1 MRTSTLTALAA
12 LAADESSHHR
22 QFIPSSHLG
31 HPSTITTS
39 HSLLNNNDSSL
50 ALRQMKYI
58 NRGGDAAGA
67 RVGVSFGEVL
77 ADNKKGYSIID
88 GDITSDDNSI
98 HPSVIIATRGGD
110 KSTSYDNTVNEDGSN
125 NNSISIFGLSP
136 TPQALA
142 TLSMATCMSFHYLA
156 YSLARPATMTLFTS
170 SRLGFG
176 NSVSAYPFAMT
187 FISPMS
193 FILLIFYGRVLNAQ
207 GPYLALKTTTIGCAS
222 ILGLCSIILTKLD
235 PMIVESNNNPTSM
248 ISNLTKYIVGALFIF
263 RESYVQLITSQHW
276 SFISSVLTPSQSSTW
291 FAPISGL
298 TSITSAVAAMAVGRL
313 SSMWGLQGVLG
324 VAALVLGGSVVFG
337 ELAYSIAEKVSLLDS
352 CFSMR
357 ECIVF
362 VLLVFCHV
370 FTPFLLTHASTLVFF
385 YSLRMDSI
393 QQMNTIE
400 RRRNP
405 KP

>member
-12 LAADESSHHR
+12 LAADESSHHH

-31 HPSTITTS
+31 HPSTITS
-39 HSLLNNNDSSL
+39 HSLLSYNDSL
-50 ALRQMKYI
+50 ALQRMKSI

-88 GDITSDDNSI
+88 GDTTSDDDNSI

-125 NNSISIFGLSP
+125 NNSISILGLSP

-193 FILLIFYGRVLNAQ
+193 FILLIFYGRVLSTQ

-235 PMIVESNNNPTSM
+235 PMIVETNNPTPL

-298 TSITSAVAAMAVGRL
+298 TSITSALAAMAVGRL

-337 ELAYSIAEKVSLLDS
+337 ELAYSIAEKVSFLDS
-352 CFSMR
+352 CFYIS
-357 ECIVF
+357 
-362 VLLVFCHV
+362 
-370 FTPFLLTHASTLVFF
+370 
-385 YSLRMDSI
+385 
-393 QQMNTIE
+393 
-400 RRRNP
+400 
-405 KP
+405 